1 MHILFSPPFP
11 FFKHF
16 YALFVHCASHI
27 FLNLHFLFLSNAIH
41 KAYRLLPHLGVR
53 NDGLNLPRNR
63 GMEGSVERNALD
75 TVEAVKVLV
84 ACNLE
89 DGCRSLPSQIFF
101 QLLPTHAPTT
111 GIRKGI
117 LILPRRD
124 DGISQEEGPD
134 PVPPLAILGNTF
146 VLVAQPVLVPSVK
159 SSRIVYSKDVDGFD
173 LKVGVLELG
182 DDPVESARSV
192 GAGED
197 VLVHATE

>member
-1 MHILFSPPFP
+1 MWEGTPSTRWKPLR
-11 FFKHF
+11 
-16 YALFVHCASHI
+16 
-27 FLNLHFLFLSNAIH
+27 FLWHVIWKTDADPCL
-41 KAYRLLPHLGVR
+41 
-53 NDGLNLPRNR
+53 
-63 GMEGSVERNALD
+63 
-75 TVEAVKVLV
+75 VKF
-84 ACNLE
+84 
-89 DGCRSLPSQIFF
+89 FF